1 MGLKDKYLSG
11 KPFSSGVNSPEFRA
25 GKGARSA
32 GGGGGCGRPA
42 VPEGGIERMYGKKKK
57 RKLAPPGEAGF
68 LVPILLGPGKS
79 YTNVT
84 RCWFLSTESGDRVRH
99 GTREE
104 AETVAAGWEKKH
116 GFKPA
121 LYRMTTTTT
130 WRRLR

>member
-25 GKGARSA
+25 G
-32 GGGGGCGRPA
+32 
-42 VPEGGIERMYGKKKK
+42 IERMYGKRKK
-57 RKLAPPGEAGF
+57 RKLAPPGEAGS

-104 AETVAAGWEKKH
+104 AETVATGWEKKH